1 MAHKVS
7 HLNIYIASLKALLLS
22 SIFAL
27 STHNALAIDPQ
38 INTYQNKP
46 AFKGKVNSMGSDT
59 LANLMA
65 FWTDEFKII
74 YPEVEISLHSE
85 GSATAPPA
93 LLTGIANIAPMSRKM
108 TANELDAFELKHGY
122 HPTPIK
128 VAIDAIA
135 IFVHKSN
142 PLSHI
147 SISQLEAIFSA
158 APRCMQSSRI
168 HYWHDLVET
177 NLTRTV
183 IDVFG
188 RNSDSGTN
196 GFFRN
201 LVLCNGRYLDSMQR
215 LPGNASIVQAISNN
229 PNAIGFS
236 GLGYKTSGV
245 RTLAIMHQGKATL
258 PDNIGGTSWEYP
270 LARYLYLYVNK
281 QPDTPLEKSIYEFI
295 LYVLSKAGQTT
306 VELDGYSALPQSLI
320 QQEIKKLVD

>member
-1 MAHKVS
+1 M
-7 HLNIYIASLKALLLS
+7 NIYTASLKALLVS
-22 SIFAL
+22 SMFVL
-27 STHNALAIDPQ
+27 STHDAQAIDPQ
-38 INTYQNKP
+38 ILPYQHIP

-65 FWTDEFKII
+65 FWTNEFKVM

-93 LLTGIANIAPMSRKM
+93 LLKGIANIAPMSRKM
-108 TANELDAFELKHGY
+108 TANELNVFELKHGY

-142 PLSHI
+142 PLEHI

-168 HYWHDLVET
+168 HYWRDLIET
-177 NLTRTV
+177 DIKRTV

-188 RNSDSGTN
+188 RNADSGTN

-245 RTLAIMHQGKATL
+245 RTLAILHKGKATL
-258 PDNIGGTSWEYP
+258 PDNIGGTNWEYP

-281 QPDTPLEKSIYEFI
+281 QPDKTLEKSVYEFI

-306 VELDGYSALPQSLI
+306 VELDGYNALPLSVI
-320 QQEIKKLVD
+320 QQELKKIAN